1 MSRPKHHVSASQ
13 ITTFRSCKRLWAAEK
28 LAELVQPKAETGAL
42 ATGTEVHAM
51 LEEYLLTGRYPGP
64 DHEHRTKFDAVVGQ
78 LPPPKLPGM
87 LVEHEFEFEVYPGGP
102 IMVGGI
108 DIALPPWQTGRD
120 CDGTMVDLWFA
131 GVDDHKTTSDMKYAK
146 TPDMLAVNT
155 QLIIYAYYLFR
166 LPALVGWNI
175 LPPEWRPVWEGGL
188 DRIRLRHNYIKTK
201 NVVRKGDSKQVEVEV
216 TWEQVAKEWAGI
228 VADVKEMEALGDRLW
243 DDLHAIQNEPARL
256 DLLIQEVE
264 GDTTAER
271 CHMYQGCDHK
281 GRCPEANALN
291 ALVQCDTTFNNLFQ
305 LGTTKGESMET
316 NPGTNQVDELAARLQ
331 AKMAARAKTAPG
343 AAPAPQPTA
352 APASTTQVMAPYQHT
367 TPPPGDLGVE
377 GYKKGQPC
385 NGRGWY
391 ASSNG
396 QGFIPVEKDH
406 KCPACAHREGQPE
419 VTPPDAP
426 PPEVSPADLAQPPA
440 GPNPTSEAAPPE
452 PGETAPKK
460 RGRKPKAAPTTAP
473 EAPASPATPP
483 AEAPQAST
491 TPAVETQ
498 PSASA
503 SAPQEVTVTIQ
514 RTEVAA
520 EDPDRFAA
528 SLAPA
533 AGPPASRIYINCRP
547 LVGGDV
553 TAVDPLAFHQW
564 MGKVHARLVEELK
577 LPHYKLAK
585 FGAGPGALAVVM
597 RALFDQLPAVLYVST
612 SHPEAQDFL
621 DIALARPGITV
632 IGEVR

>member
-1 MSRPKHHVSASQ
+1 
-13 ITTFRSCKRLWAAEK
+13 LWAAEK
-28 LAELVQPKAETGAL
+28 LAELARPKAETGAL

-51 LEEYLLTGRYPGP
+51 LEDYLLKGWWPTA
-64 DHEHRTKFDAVVGQ
+64 DHPHRTKFDAVVPL
-78 LPPPKLPGM
+78 LPRPKTPGM

-108 DIALPPWQTGRD
+108 DVALPPWKTGGD
-120 CDGTMVDLWFA
+120 MDGTMVDLWYA

-146 TPDMLAVNT
+146 TPEQLAVNT

-175 LPPEWRPVWEGGL
+175 LPDEWRPVWEGGL

-201 NVVRKGDSKQVEVEV
+201 NVVRRGDAAQVGVEV

-228 VADVKEMEALGDRLW
+228 VADVKDMEALSDRLW

-291 ALVQCDTTFNNLFQ
+291 ALVQVETTLSNLFVN
-305 LGTTKGESMET
+305 KGESNMSNE
-316 NPGTNQVDELAARLQ
+316 GQSQVDALAARLQ
-331 AKMAARAKTAPG
+331 ERMAARTKQAPATPAASAPAP
-343 AAPAPQPTA
+343 AAPAEP
-352 APASTTQVMAPYQHT
+352 H
-367 TPPPGDLGVE
+367 PGDVGVE
-377 GYKKGQPC
+377 GYKPGQPC

-396 QGFIPVEKDH
+396 QGFIPVEQGH

-426 PPEVSPADLAQPPA
+426 PPEVTPADLAPA
-440 GPNPTSEAAPPE
+440 PAE
-452 PGETAPKK
+452 PTAPAEAPKAK
-460 RGRKPKAAPTTAP
+460 RGRPKKTAA
-473 EAPASPATPP
+473 EAPASPATPAAVAP
-483 AEAPQAST
+483 ATTTAPA
-491 TPAVETQ
+491 AETQ
-498 PSASA
+498 PSAPA
-503 SAPQEVTVTIQ
+503 SAP
-514 RTEVAA
+514 TERMDLA
-520 EDPDRFAA
+520 EQANP
-528 SLAPA
+528 APTPPTA
-533 AGPPASRIYINCRP
+533 IGAGGPASRIYINCRP
-547 LVGGDV
+547 LVGPDV
-553 TAVDPLAFHQW
+553 ASVDPLAFHKW
-564 MGKVHARLVEELK
+564 MGLVHAEVTK
-577 LPHYKLAK
+577 QVQVPHYKLIK

-597 RALFDQLPAVLYVST
+597 KALLPQLPAALYVPT

-621 DIALARPGITV
+621 DIALAREGITV